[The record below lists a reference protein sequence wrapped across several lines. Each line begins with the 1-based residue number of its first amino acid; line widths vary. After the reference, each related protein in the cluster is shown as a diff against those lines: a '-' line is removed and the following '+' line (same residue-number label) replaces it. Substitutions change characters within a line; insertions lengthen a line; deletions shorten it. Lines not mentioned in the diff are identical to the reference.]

1 MSEADIAMR
10 PQRALGETAALPDGD
25 TLTNL
30 REPRVVGTDGT
41 LSALARWAFSF
52 PAMLAIGLV
61 ARVFYEARGFFV
73 DPDFWW
79 HVKVGQDILA
89 THHLPTT
96 DSYSFTVNGHPWI
109 AYEWLGDLAFG
120 AVARWGGLYGL
131 AVMLIV
137 LSCVVVLTLYAYATM
152 RSGNSKAGFVAA
164 GLLCSLAFA
173 SFSMRPQMFGYL
185 FLILVLIALERFHQR
200 KTRALWFLPLLFLVW
215 VNVHGSF
222 IIGLGALF
230 AHLVAGL
237 KGFRVGAIEARPW
250 TPAERIQLEL
260 VFLLSLAV
268 LPLTPYGAQLAVYPF
283 DMAWSQPLNVSHILE
298 WQPMPF
304 NIAGGKLF
312 LGVVLGLFLAQMALR
327 LTWRLAEVVLLFVG
341 ILMACLHVRFLLVFV
356 PFFAP
361 LFGTVLARWLPA
373 YQPKKDRFVLNAILI
388 TAAVAAMVHYFPT
401 HKDIQKIVARDY
413 PVDGLKYLRTHS
425 VPRPMFN
432 TYGFGGYL
440 VYAHQKVFLDGR
452 GDLYE
457 RGGVLSDYLT
467 ASLLKP
473 GALSVL
479 DRYQIQSC
487 MLARGEPLAVVLDA
501 SPQWKRL
508 YIDNVSEIFV
518 RR

>member
-1 MSEADIAMR
+1 MSEADIAIT
-10 PQRALGETAALPDGD
+10 PRAVGDTAATPDGD
-25 TLTNL
+25 ALTTLG
-30 REPRVVGTDGT
+30 RPRVAATGTA
-41 LSALARWAFSF
+41 LSSRARWAFSF
-52 PAMLAIGLV
+52 PAMLGVALIG
-61 ARVFYEARGFFV
+61 RVFYEARGFVV

-79 HVKVGQDILA
+79 HVTVGQGILA
-89 THHLPTT
+89 THRWPTT
-96 DSYSFTVNGHPWI
+96 DPYSFTVNGHPWI
-109 AYEWLGDLAFG
+109 AYEWLGDVAFG
-120 AVARWGGLYGL
+120 AVARWAGVYGL

-137 LSCVVVLTLYAYATM
+137 LSSVVVLALYAYATM
-152 RSGNSKAGFVAA
+152 RSGNSKAGFLAA

-185 FLILVLIALERFHQR
+185 FLILVLIALERFHQG
-200 KTRALWFLPLLFLVW
+200 KKRALWFLPLLFLVW

-222 IIGLGALF
+222 IIGMGALF
-230 AHLVAGL
+230 MHLVAGL
-237 KGFRVGAIEARPW
+237 KGFRVGDIETRRW
-250 TPAERIQLEL
+250 TSAERMQFEL

-268 LPLTPYGAQLAVYPF
+268 LPLTPYGTQLAVYPF
-283 DMAWSQPLNVSHILE
+283 DMAWSQPLNVSNILE

-312 LGVVLGLFLAQMALR
+312 LGVVLGFFLAQMALR

-361 LFGTVLARWLPA
+361 LFATVLARWLPP

-388 TAAVAAMVHYFPT
+388 AAAVVAMIHYLPT
-401 HKDIQKIVARDY
+401 HKDIQKIVAEDF
-413 PVDGLKYLRTHS
+413 PVDGVEYLRAHP

-440 VYAHQKVFLDGR
+440 VYAHQTVFLDGR

-457 RGGVLSDYLT
+457 RGGVLADYLT
-467 ASLLKP
+467 VSLLRP

-479 DRYQIQSC
+479 ERYQIQSC

-501 SPQWKRL
+501 SPRWKKL
-508 YIDNVSEIFV
+508 YTDNVSVIFV